1 MVRGFILALL
11 LVGGITCAFPTEA
24 APGEGPKLQKLFQK
38 KGGKSKKLFKKK
50 KKTVNYHRAAAKKQ
64 RKAKWQRYTMVQ

>member
-11 LVGGITCAFPTEA
+11 LVGGIIFAFPIEA
-24 APGEGPKLQKLFQK
+24 APAEGPKLKKLFQK
-38 KGGKSKKLFKKK
+38 KGGKNKKLLKKK
-50 KKTVNYHRAAAKKQ
+50 KKTAKYHRAAAKKQ